1 MGRNWNQEED
11 DMLREL
17 IAQYG
22 KQWSVIASHMPNRT
36 ATQIAARWEKCIN
49 PKLTKGPFNPEE
61 DKILNQFVEEYG
73 CHAWPKVTTVL
84 PHRTA
89 KQCRERWFNNLD
101 PTVTKTPWTPEEDD
115 MIFQNYLKFGPKW
128 STIAHLIPGRT
139 DNSIKNRWNAS
150 ISKRIRTDTEGNK
163 TLAPCKIRKYSK
175 KNKMLEQGR
184 PEALNIQSLS
194 NTTSNS
200 NSSSSDLPVFTEANI
215 VLPPVTEAFGIV
227 PHSRIP
233 STASSGTSSGSNT
246 PSRAQKST
254 LPSPFAMVTPTF
266 EGGDPFNGQELPF
279 SPFGGLNFPTTPDF
293 CSPRGTFKFMQSPL
307 FSPTCGPHAFDDF

>member
-1 MGRNWNQEED
+1 MGRNWNLMED
-11 DMLREL
+11 DLLREL

-49 PKLTKGPFNPEE
+49 PKLTKGPFNAEE
-61 DKILNQFVEEYG
+61 DKLLIQFVEEYG

-101 PTVTKTPWTPEEDD
+101 PSVTKTPWTPEEDD

-150 ISKRIRTDTEGNK
+150 ISKRIRTDAEGNK
-163 TLAPCKIRKYSK
+163 TLAPCKVRKYSK

-184 PEALNIQSLS
+184 PEALNITSFS
-194 NTTSNS
+194 NATPSS

-215 VLPPVTEAFGIV
+215 VLPPVTEAFGIGKH
-227 PHSRIP
+227 PNP
-233 STASSGTSSGSNT
+233 TSSECSSGSNT
-246 PSRAQKST
+246 PSRAQRST
-254 LPSPFAMVTPTF
+254 LPSPFAMITPTSF
-266 EGGDPFNGQELPF
+266 EGADPFNGQDLPF
-279 SPFGGLNFPTTPDF
+279 SPLGSINFPTTPDF
-293 CSPRGTFKFMQSPL
+293 CSPRGSFKFNLQSPL